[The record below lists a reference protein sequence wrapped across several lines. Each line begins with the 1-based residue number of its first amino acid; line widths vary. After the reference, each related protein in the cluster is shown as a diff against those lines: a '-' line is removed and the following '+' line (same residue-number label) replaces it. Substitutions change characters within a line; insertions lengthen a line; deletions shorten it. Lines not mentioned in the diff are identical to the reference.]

1 MNPSTASDEKG
12 NQIMTTEV
20 EIIAV
25 GGYNEVGRNMTAV
38 RVGKEIII
46 FDMGLYLDPISGN
59 NNVNM
64 ENMHSLDLIQM
75 GAIPDDTAMN
85 SIEGTVKAIVCT
97 HGHLDH
103 IGAIQKL
110 AHRYNCPIIATP
122 YTCELIKQQI
132 EGERKFSVTNKIIPL
147 KAGGKFTISQYI
159 TLEFVRIQHSIID
172 SIIAVLHTPAGC
184 IVYANDFKF
193 DMTPVIGEPP
203 DLARLRAIGKEGVKA
218 LIVESL
224 NLDERG
230 YSPSEQVARLRVR
243 EAITFCEDD
252 KNAIIVSTFASQ
264 IARIKTITECARE
277 IDRIPV
283 LLGRSMERY
292 NSTAEIMKLVAF
304 PHGTSIYGNRKT
316 TDRLLRRVTKEG
328 KDKFVLIATGHQGE
342 PGSMLSRMAL
352 GETPLKIEKGDRV
365 MFSANIIPNPINYAQ
380 RAEIDRL
387 LLRQGARL
395 FDGLHVTGHAY
406 YQEHYDLLS
415 MLNPE
420 HIIPSHGPF
429 NMKGGYVTLASEFG
443 YTLNRD
449 VHILQNGDR
458 LVLPK

>member
-1 MNPSTASDEKG
+1 MVD
-12 NQIMTTEV
+12 IEV
-20 EIIAV
+20 IAV

-38 RVGKEIII
+38 RVGKEIVI
-46 FDMGLYLDPISGN
+46 FDIGLYLDPITGN
-59 NNVNM
+59 NNVDM

-75 GAIPDDTAMN
+75 GAIPDDTVMN
-85 SIEGTVKAIVCT
+85 SVEGTVKAIVCT

-110 AHRYNCPIIATP
+110 AHRYNCPIISTP
-122 YTCELIKQQI
+122 YTNELIKQQI
-132 EGERKFSVTNKIIPL
+132 EGERKFSVMNKTIAM
-147 KAGGKFTISQYI
+147 KAGGKYTISQTL
-159 TLEFVRIQHSIID
+159 TLEFVRVQHSIID
-172 SIIAVLHTPAGC
+172 SIMAVLHTPDGA

-203 DLARLRAIGKEGVKA
+203 DLARLREIGKQGVKV

-224 NLDERG
+224 NLGDRG

-243 EAITFCEDD
+243 DAIMRCEDD

-292 NSTAEIMKLVAF
+292 SSTAEILKLVAF
-304 PHGTSIYGNRKT
+304 PQGTSIYGNRKT
-316 TDRLLRRVTKEG
+316 TERMLRRVVKEG
-328 KDKFVLIATGHQGE
+328 KDKFLLVATGHQGE
-342 PGSMLSRMAL
+342 PGSMLSRIAMN
-352 GETPLKIEKGDRV
+352 ETPLKIEKGDKV
-365 MFSANIIPNPINYAQ
+365 MFSANIIPTPSNYAQ
-380 RAEIDRL
+380 RAEVDRL
-387 LLRQGARL
+387 LIRQGARI

-406 YQEHYDLLS
+406 YQEHYDLLA

-420 HIIPSHGPF
+420 HIIPSHAPF
-429 NMKGGYVTLASEFG
+429 SMKAGHVTLGSEFG
-443 YTLNRD
+443 YSLNKEI
-449 VHILQNGDR
+449 HIMQNGDR

>member
-1 MNPSTASDEKG
+1 MD
-12 NQIMTTEV
+12 V

-46 FDMGLYLDPISGN
+46 FDVGLYLDPVSGN
-59 NNVNM
+59 NSVDM
-64 ENMHSLDLIQM
+64 ENMHSLDLIQID
-75 GAIPDDTAMN
+75 AIPDDTVMN
-85 SIEGTVKAIVCT
+85 AVEGTVRAIVCT

-122 YTCELIKQQI
+122 YTIELIKQQI
-132 EGERKFSVTNKIIPL
+132 EGERKFVVTNKTFAL
-147 KAGGKFTISQYI
+147 KAGGKYTISTNL
-159 TLEFVRIQHSIID
+159 TLEFIRVQHSIID
-172 SIIAVLHTPAGC
+172 SVMAVLHTPVGC

-193 DMTPVIGEPP
+193 DMTPVLGEAP
-203 DLARLRAIGKEGVKA
+203 DLARMRAIGKEGVKC

-224 NLDERG
+224 NLDDRG
-230 YSPSEQVARLRVR
+230 YAPSEQVARLRVR
-243 EAITFCEDD
+243 DTLLRAEDD
-252 KNAIIVSTFASQ
+252 KHAIIVSTFASQ
-264 IARIKTITECARE
+264 VARIKTITECARE

-292 NSTAEIMKLVAF
+292 NGLAEVMKQVAF
-304 PHGTSIYGNRKT
+304 PQGTSIYGNRKV
-316 TDRLLRRVTKEG
+316 TDRMLRRIAKEG
-328 KDKFVLIATGHQGE
+328 PEKYLLVVTGHQGE

-352 GETPLKIEKGDRV
+352 GETPLRIEKGDRV
-365 MFSANIIPNPINYAQ
+365 LFSANIIPNPINFAQ
-380 RAEIDRL
+380 RAEVDRL

-395 FDGLHVTGHAY
+395 FDGLHVTGHAF
-406 YQEHYDLLS
+406 YQEHYDLVS

-429 NMKGGYVTLASEFG
+429 GMKGGYVELASEFG

-449 VHILQNGDR
+449 VHIMQNGDR

>member
-1 MNPSTASDEKG
+1 MD
-12 NQIMTTEV
+12 V

-46 FDMGLYLDPISGN
+46 FDVGLYLDPVSGN
-59 NNVNM
+59 NSVDM
-64 ENMHSLDLIQM
+64 ENMHSLDLIQI
-75 GAIPDDTAMN
+75 GAIPDDTVMN
-85 SIEGTVKAIVCT
+85 AVEGTVRAIVCT

-122 YTCELIKQQI
+122 YTIELIKQQI
-132 EGERKFSVTNKIIPL
+132 EGERKFVVTNKTFAL
-147 KAGGKFTISQYI
+147 KAGGKYTISTNL
-159 TLEFVRIQHSIID
+159 TLEFIRVQHSIID
-172 SIIAVLHTPAGC
+172 SVMAVLHTPVGC

-193 DMTPVIGEPP
+193 DMTPVLGEAP
-203 DLARLRAIGKEGVKA
+203 DLARMRAIGKEGVKC

-224 NLDERG
+224 NLDDRG
-230 YSPSEQVARLRVR
+230 YAPSEQVARLRVR
-243 EAITFCEDD
+243 DTLLRAEDD
-252 KNAIIVSTFASQ
+252 KHAIIVSTFASQ
-264 IARIKTITECARE
+264 VARIKTITECARE

-292 NSTAEIMKLVAF
+292 NGLAEVMKQVAF
-304 PHGTSIYGNRKT
+304 PQGTSIYGNRKV
-316 TDRLLRRVTKEG
+316 TDRMLRRIAKEG
-328 KDKFVLIATGHQGE
+328 PEKYLLVVTGHQGE

-352 GETPLKIEKGDRV
+352 GETPLRIEKGDRV
-365 MFSANIIPNPINYAQ
+365 LFSANIIPNPINFAQ
-380 RAEIDRL
+380 RAEVDRL

-395 FDGLHVTGHAY
+395 FDGLHVTGHAF
-406 YQEHYDLLS
+406 YQEHYDLVS

-429 NMKGGYVTLASEFG
+429 GMKGGYVELASEFG

-449 VHILQNGDR
+449 VHIMQNGDR

>member
-1 MNPSTASDEKG
+1 MV
-12 NQIMTTEV
+12 EV

-38 RVGKEIII
+38 RVGKEIVI
-46 FDMGLYLDPISGN
+46 FDIGLYLDPITGN
-59 NNVNM
+59 NSVDM

-75 GAIPDDTAMN
+75 GAIPDDTVMN
-85 SIEGTVKAIVCT
+85 LVEGTVKAIVCT

-103 IGAIQKL
+103 IGAVQKL

-122 YTCELIKQQI
+122 YTTELIKQQI
-132 EGERKFSVTNKIIPL
+132 EGERKFTVTNKTFAL
-147 KAGGKFTISQYI
+147 KAGGKYTISQNL
-159 TLEFVRIQHSIID
+159 TLEFIRVQHSIID
-172 SIIAVLHTPAGC
+172 SVMAVLHTPAGC

-193 DMTPVIGEPP
+193 DMTPVIGEAP
-203 DLARLRAIGKEGVKA
+203 DLARMRAIGKEGVKA

-224 NLDERG
+224 NLDDRG
-230 YSPSEQVARLRVR
+230 YAPSEQVARLRVR
-243 EAITFCEDD
+243 DAIMRAEDD
-252 KNAIIVSTFASQ
+252 KHAVIVSTFASQ
-264 IARIKTITECARE
+264 IARIKTLTECARE

-292 NSTAEIMKLVAF
+292 NGTAEMLKQVAF

-316 TDRLLRRVTKEG
+316 TDRMLRRISKEG
-328 KDKFVLIATGHQGE
+328 KEKFLIIATGHQGE

-365 MFSANIIPNPINYAQ
+365 MFSANIIPNPINFAQ
-380 RAEIDRL
+380 RAEVDRL

-406 YQEHYDLLS
+406 YQEHYDLVS

-429 NMKGGYVTLASEFG
+429 HMKGGYVHLASEFG

-449 VHILQNGDR
+449 IHIMQNGDR

>member
-1 MNPSTASDEKG
+1 M
-12 NQIMTTEV
+12 EV

-46 FDMGLYLDPISGN
+46 FDVGLYLDPVSGN
-59 NNVNM
+59 NSVDM
-64 ENMHSLDLIQM
+64 ENMHSLDLIQI
-75 GAIPDDTAMN
+75 GAIPDDTVMN
-85 SIEGTVKAIVCT
+85 AVEGTVRAIVCT

-122 YTCELIKQQI
+122 YTIELIKQQI
-132 EGERKFSVTNKIIPL
+132 ESERKFVVTNKTFAL
-147 KAGGKFTISQYI
+147 KVGGKYTISTNL
-159 TLEFVRIQHSIID
+159 TLEFIRVQHSIID
-172 SIIAVLHTPAGC
+172 SVMAVLHTPVGC

-193 DMTPVIGEPP
+193 DMTPVLGEAP
-203 DLARLRAIGKEGVKA
+203 DLARMRAIGKEGVKC

-224 NLDERG
+224 NLDDRG
-230 YSPSEQVARLRVR
+230 YAPSEQVARLRVR
-243 EAITFCEDD
+243 DTLLRAEDD
-252 KNAIIVSTFASQ
+252 KHAIIVSTFASQ
-264 IARIKTITECARE
+264 VARIKTITECARE

-292 NSTAEIMKLVAF
+292 NGLAEVMKQVAF
-304 PHGTSIYGNRKT
+304 PQGTSIYGNRKV
-316 TDRLLRRVTKEG
+316 TDRMLRRIAKEG
-328 KDKFVLIATGHQGE
+328 PEKYLLVVTGHQGE

-352 GETPLKIEKGDRV
+352 GETPLRIEKGDRV
-365 MFSANIIPNPINYAQ
+365 LFSANIIPNPINFAQ
-380 RAEIDRL
+380 RAEVDRL

-395 FDGLHVTGHAY
+395 FDGLHVTGHAF
-406 YQEHYDLLS
+406 YQEHYDLVS

-420 HIIPSHGPF
+420 HIVPSHGPF
-429 NMKGGYVTLASEFG
+429 GMKGGYVELASEFG

-449 VHILQNGDR
+449 VHIMQNGDR

>member
-1 MNPSTASDEKG
+1 MN
-12 NQIMTTEV
+12 V

-46 FDMGLYLDPISGN
+46 FDVGLYLDPVSGN
-59 NNVNM
+59 NSVDM
-64 ENMHSLDLIQM
+64 ENMHSLDLIQI
-75 GAIPDDTAMN
+75 GAIPDDTVMN
-85 SIEGTVKAIVCT
+85 AVEGTVRAIVCT

-122 YTCELIKQQI
+122 YTIELIKQQI
-132 EGERKFSVTNKIIPL
+132 EGERKFVVTNKTFAL
-147 KAGGKFTISQYI
+147 KAGGKYTISTNL
-159 TLEFVRIQHSIID
+159 TLEFIRVQHSIID
-172 SIIAVLHTPAGC
+172 SVMAVLHTPVGC

-193 DMTPVIGEPP
+193 DMTPVLGEAP
-203 DLARLRAIGKEGVKA
+203 DLARMRAIGKEGVKC

-224 NLDERG
+224 NLDDRG
-230 YSPSEQVARLRVR
+230 YAPSEQVARLRVR
-243 EAITFCEDD
+243 DTLLRAEDD
-252 KNAIIVSTFASQ
+252 KHAIIVSTFASQ
-264 IARIKTITECARE
+264 VARIKTITECARE

-292 NSTAEIMKLVAF
+292 NGLAEVMKQVAF
-304 PHGTSIYGNRKT
+304 PQGTSIYGNRKV
-316 TDRLLRRVTKEG
+316 TDRMLRRIAKEG
-328 KDKFVLIATGHQGE
+328 PEKYLLVVTGHQGE

-352 GETPLKIEKGDRV
+352 GETPLRIEKGDRV
-365 MFSANIIPNPINYAQ
+365 LFSANIIPNPINFAQ
-380 RAEIDRL
+380 RAEVDRL

-395 FDGLHVTGHAY
+395 FDGLHVTGHAF
-406 YQEHYDLLS
+406 YQEHYDLVS

-429 NMKGGYVTLASEFG
+429 GMKGGYVELASEFG

-449 VHILQNGDR
+449 VHIMQNGDR

>member
-1 MNPSTASDEKG
+1 MD
-12 NQIMTTEV
+12 V

-46 FDMGLYLDPISGN
+46 FDVGLYLDPVSGN
-59 NNVNM
+59 NSVDM
-64 ENMHSLDLIQM
+64 ENMHSLDLIQI
-75 GAIPDDTAMN
+75 GAIPDDTVMN
-85 SIEGTVKAIVCT
+85 AVEGTVRAIVCT

-110 AHRYNCPIIATP
+110 AHRYSCPIIATP
-122 YTCELIKQQI
+122 YTIELIKQQI
-132 EGERKFSVTNKIIPL
+132 ESERKFVVTNKTFAL
-147 KAGGKFTISQYI
+147 KAGGKYTISTNL
-159 TLEFVRIQHSIID
+159 TLEFIRVQHSIID
-172 SIIAVLHTPAGC
+172 SVMAVLHTPVGC

-193 DMTPVIGEPP
+193 DMTPVLGEAP
-203 DLARLRAIGKEGVKA
+203 DLARMRAIGKEGVKC

-224 NLDERG
+224 NLDDRG
-230 YSPSEQVARLRVR
+230 YAPSEQVARLRVR
-243 EAITFCEDD
+243 DTLLRAEDD
-252 KNAIIVSTFASQ
+252 KHAIIVSTFASQ
-264 IARIKTITECARE
+264 VARIKTITECARE

-292 NSTAEIMKLVAF
+292 NGLAEVMKQVAF
-304 PHGTSIYGNRKT
+304 PQGTSIYGNRKV
-316 TDRLLRRVTKEG
+316 TDRMLRRIAKEG
-328 KDKFVLIATGHQGE
+328 PEKYLLVVTGHQGE

-352 GETPLKIEKGDRV
+352 GETPLRIEKGDRV
-365 MFSANIIPNPINYAQ
+365 LFSANIIPNPINFAQ
-380 RAEIDRL
+380 RAEVDRL

-395 FDGLHVTGHAY
+395 FDGLHVTGHAF
-406 YQEHYDLLS
+406 YQEHYDLVS

-420 HIIPSHGPF
+420 HIVPSHGPF
-429 NMKGGYVTLASEFG
+429 GMKGGYVELASEFG

-449 VHILQNGDR
+449 VHIMQNGDR

>member
-1 MNPSTASDEKG
+1 MVD
-12 NQIMTTEV
+12 V

-38 RVGKEIII
+38 RVGKEIVI
-46 FDMGLYLDPISGN
+46 FDIGLYLDPVSGN
-59 NNVNM
+59 KSVDM

-75 GAIPDDTAMN
+75 GAIPDDTIMN

-122 YTCELIKQQI
+122 YTVELIKQQI
-132 EGERKFSVTNKIIPL
+132 ETERKFTVTNKTFPL
-147 KAGGKFTISQYI
+147 KAGGKYTISTNL
-159 TLEFVRIQHSIID
+159 TLEFIRVQHSIID
-172 SIIAVLHTPAGC
+172 SVMAVLHTPAGC

-193 DMTPVIGEPP
+193 DMTPVIGEAP
-203 DLARLRAIGKEGVKA
+203 DLARMRAIGKEGVKC

-224 NLDERG
+224 NLDDRG
-230 YSPSEQVARLRVR
+230 YAPSEQVARLRVR
-243 EAITFCEDD
+243 DAIMRAEDD
-252 KNAIIVSTFASQ
+252 KHAIIVSTFASHV
-264 IARIKTITECARE
+264 ARIKTVTECARE

-292 NSTAEIMKLVAF
+292 NGLAEVMKQVAF
-304 PHGTSIYGNRKT
+304 PQGTSIYGNRKT
-316 TDRLLRRVTKEG
+316 TDRMLRRVAKEG
-328 KDKFVLIATGHQGE
+328 PEKFLLIVTGHQGE
-342 PGSMLSRMAL
+342 PGSMLSRMAM

-365 MFSANIIPNPINYAQ
+365 LFSANIIPNPINFAQ
-380 RAEIDRL
+380 RAEVDRL
-387 LLRQGARL
+387 LIKQGARL
-395 FDGLHVTGHAY
+395 YDGLHVTGHAY

-429 NMKGGYVTLASEFG
+429 NFKGGYVTLASEFG

-458 LVLPK
+458 FVLPK